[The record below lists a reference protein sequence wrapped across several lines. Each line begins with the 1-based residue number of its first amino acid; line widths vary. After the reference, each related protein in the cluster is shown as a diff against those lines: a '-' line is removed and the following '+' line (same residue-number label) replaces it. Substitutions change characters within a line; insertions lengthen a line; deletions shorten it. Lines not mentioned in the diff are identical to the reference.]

1 MSASTAPFTRIR
13 KPNQPVIQSP
23 APPFSRVAEPD
34 ESVIA
39 PPASEAISVA
49 KPDSPPRETTT
60 RTFDKS
66 WLLYLWMFA
75 SLVGGVTAGRL
86 LYVLWDHVASHDQQL
101 AGQQAAIR
109 GLTETR
115 TAVSDQANHLRALDT
130 STATIQA
137 LLDAQ
142 AKRLTDLE
150 KGQAGIRDQINGM
163 NTRWQKQISELH
175 RAPIMAAPVARGESF
190 TPAAGSPA
198 AIPAQPAFDKH
209 NETFSPDLKPT
220 PNSTA
225 QMSANGLV
233 VWMTPRPGSPKPVPT
248 SVIGY
253 VRGLGMLVHNWED
266 NKHYFITDTGS
277 WLADQR

>member
-13 KPNQPVIQSP
+13 KPNQPVIQAP

-34 ESVIA
+34 ESVVY
-39 PPASEAISVA
+39 PPPSEEISAVKPESPPHEAI
-49 KPDSPPRETTT
+49 
-60 RTFDKS
+60 RTFNKN
-66 WLLYLWMFA
+66 WLVYLWMLA

-86 LYVLWDHVASHDQQL
+86 LYLLWEHVASHDQQL
-101 AGQQAAIR
+101 TSQQTAIR
-109 GLTETR
+109 ALTETR
-115 TAVSDQANHLRALDT
+115 TAVSDQANHLKALDT
-130 STATIQA
+130 STATLQT

-150 KGQAGIRDQINGM
+150 RGQAGILDQINGM
-163 NTRWQKQISELH
+163 NTRWQKQVNELH
-175 RAPIMAAPVARGESF
+175 RAPIVTTPVARGESS
-190 TPAAGSPA
+190 TTASNPAATPV
-198 AIPAQPAFDKH
+198 QPAFDKH

-220 PNSTA
+220 ANSYA